1 MENSVIEKDIISF
14 LFSLSKKELLLL
26 KDIENIQ
33 VLYNR
38 LSDKF
43 KNQNILYYIKIVS
56 IYVAIFTTI
65 QFNNVY
71 IFKDI
76 DKLFNDVFDLDELA
90 YNKKTEKSKSL
101 MKEFLHKYYQSFNE
115 YLNNVCIID
124 KLYDN
129 SFSNFKTMD
138 KYHTQLLTIKS
149 IYINT
154 YTSLK
159 KIFLNIFIKENNE
172 IKLRSDLTET
182 HLDYL
187 LEECRDILSEFYVQY
202 ESLHEETDK
211 LYNYLKKDILLEV
224 TKLRIDNLKSQ
235 FIA

>member
-1 MENSVIEKDIISF
+1 MKNSNIEKKMISF

-26 KDIENIQ
+26 KDIENVQ
-33 VLYNR
+33 LLYNH
-38 LSDKF
+38 LSNKF
-43 KNQNILYYIKIVS
+43 NNQNILYYIKIVS

-65 QFNNVY
+65 QLNNVY
-71 IFKDI
+71 MFKDI
-76 DKLFNDVFDLDELA
+76 DKLFNDVFDLDELV
-90 YNKKTEKSKSL
+90 YNKKTEKSNSL
-101 MKEFLHKYYQSFNE
+101 MKQFLHQYYQSFNE
-115 YLNNVCIID
+115 YLNDVCIINIHYD
-124 KLYDN
+124 KT
-129 SFSNFKTMD
+129 FSNFKTMD
-138 KYHTQLLTIKS
+138 SYHKQLLAIKS

-172 IKLRSDLTET
+172 IKIQSNLTET

-187 LEECRDILSEFYVQY
+187 LDECRDILSEFYIKY
-202 ESLHEETDK
+202 ESIYKETDRQ
-211 LYNYLKKDILLEV
+211 YNYLKKDILLEV

>member
-1 MENSVIEKDIISF
+1 MENLDIEKNLISF

-33 VLYNR
+33 MLYNR
-38 LSDKF
+38 LSDKY
-43 KNQNILYYIKIVS
+43 KNQNILFYIKIVS

-65 QFNNVY
+65 QLNNVY

-76 DKLFNDVFDLDELA
+76 DKLFNDVFDLDELV
-90 YNKKTEKSKSL
+90 YNKKTEKSNSL
-101 MKEFLHKYYQSFNE
+101 IKQFLHQRHQSFNE
-115 YLNNVCIID
+115 YLNDVCIID

-129 SFSNFKTMD
+129 PFSNFKTMD
-138 KYHTQLLTIKS
+138 IYHKQLLAIKS

-159 KIFLNIFIKENNE
+159 KIFLNIFFKENNE

-187 LEECRDILSEFYVQY
+187 LEECRDKLSEFYIQY

-211 LYNYLKKDILLEV
+211 LYKYLKKDILIAV

>member
-71 IFKDI
+71 IFKYI

-101 MKEFLHKYYQSFNE
+101 IKKFLHKHYQSFNE
-115 YLNNVCIID
+115 YLNDVCIIII
-124 KLYDN
+124 
-129 SFSNFKTMD
+129 
-138 KYHTQLLTIKS
+138 H
-149 IYINT
+149 
-154 YTSLK
+154 
-159 KIFLNIFIKENNE
+159 
-172 IKLRSDLTET
+172 
-182 HLDYL
+182 
-187 LEECRDILSEFYVQY
+187 
-202 ESLHEETDK
+202 
-211 LYNYLKKDILLEV
+211 NY
-224 TKLRIDNLKSQ
+224 
-235 FIA
+235 

>member
-1 MENSVIEKDIISF
+1 MENSDIEKDIISF

-43 KNQNILYYIKIVS
+43 KNQNILFYIKIVS

-76 DKLFNDVFDLDELA
+76 DKLFNDVFDLDQLI
-90 YNKKTEKSKSL
+90 YNKKTEKSN
-101 MKEFLHKYYQSFNE
+101 FLINEYLHQHYQSFNE
-115 YLNNVCIID
+115 YLNNVFIID
-124 KLYDN
+124 VLYDKT
-129 SFSNFKTMD
+129 FYNFTTMNI
-138 KYHTQLLTIKS
+138 YHKQLLTIKS
-149 IYINT
+149 IYVNT

-159 KIFLNIFIKENNE
+159 NIFLNIFIKENNE
-172 IKLRSDLTET
+172 IKLRSELSEK

-187 LEECRDILSEFYVQY
+187 LEECRDILSEFYIQY
-202 ESLHEETDK
+202 ENLHEETNK
-211 LYNYLKKDILLEV
+211 AYNYLKKDILLEV
-224 TKLRIDNLKSQ
+224 TKLRIDHLKSQ

>member
-1 MENSVIEKDIISF
+1 MENLDIEKNLISF

-33 VLYNR
+33 MLYNR
-38 LSDKF
+38 LSDKY
-43 KNQNILYYIKIVS
+43 KNQNILFYIKIVS

-65 QFNNVY
+65 QLNNVY
-71 IFKDI
+71 MFKDI
-76 DKLFNDVFDLDELA
+76 DKLFNDVFDLDELV
-90 YNKKTEKSKSL
+90 YNKKTEKSNSL
-101 MKEFLHKYYQSFNE
+101 IKQFLHQHYQSFNE
-115 YLNNVCIID
+115 YQNDVCIID
-124 KLYDN
+124 ILNDKT
-129 SFSNFKTMD
+129 FSNFKTMD
-138 KYHTQLLTIKS
+138 IYHKQLLAIKS

-172 IKLRSDLTET
+172 IKLRSELTET

-202 ESLHEETDK
+202 ETLHEETDK

-224 TKLRIDNLKSQ
+224 TKLRIDDLKSQ
-235 FIA
+235 FIV

>member
-33 VLYNR
+33 VLYNQ

-65 QFNNVY
+65 QLNNVY

-90 YNKKTEKSKSL
+90 YNKKTEKSNSL
-101 MKEFLHKYYQSFNE
+101 IKEFLHKYYQSFNE
-115 YLNNVCIID
+115 YLNDVCIID
-124 KLYDN
+124 VLNDKT
-129 SFSNFKTMD
+129 FSNFKTMD

-172 IKLRSDLTET
+172 IKLQSELTET

-187 LEECRDILSEFYVQY
+187 LEECRDILSEFYIQY